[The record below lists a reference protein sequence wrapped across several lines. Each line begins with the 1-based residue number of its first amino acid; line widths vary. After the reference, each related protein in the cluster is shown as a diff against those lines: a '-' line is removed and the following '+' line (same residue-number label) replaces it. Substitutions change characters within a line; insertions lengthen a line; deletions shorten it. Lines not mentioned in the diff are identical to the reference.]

1 MIGVQKYLAILLLSV
16 SWAAAQNSTRTV
28 SVQHVTAVAD
38 GADLRVEVTLTSPV
52 DVASVETAVNPDRI
66 LIDLPGTTCNACTQN
81 VSVSAGG
88 IRRVRTGQHS
98 TKPMVARVVVDLD
111 QAHPYT
117 LKTEGNRVILT
128 VGPAEN
134 AHFQTNGAP
143 VAATSGNLI
152 GVFRRKKETAPPAV
166 DNNAAYV
173 PPPTPPPTPT
183 GPSFEPSSANTS
195 ATPLPVPPPQVA
207 PPVAQSHPASVPA
220 QNPAPVSPAQTQ
232 IAAAKPAATAVPA
245 PPPAIAARPSE
256 NLASPKVEASTAPVA
271 AKPASTGVTGA
282 AAVSPKTSE
291 TAAPVASA
299 AVTKPKVEVA
309 PVPKPPVPAVPSL
322 ATGMV
327 AVNRHPPEA
336 IVLAPAVPAAPSL
349 ATGTVAANRL
359 PPEAIVLA
367 PVPTPAATQT
377 REIAKAETPAPVA
390 KPLTAPAPE
399 PASPS
404 TVAEAAPSPSTNE
417 SASPADAAPEAAM
430 VIPRSDD
437 PSLRTVFKVKY
448 VAEGVAYLEGGR
460 GQGLSEGMKLEVE
473 DSNRPARQG
482 DSKHA
487 EDPKVVAELEVTAV
501 AESSAV
507 TEIHTPKRPV
517 KVGDL
522 AYLSSGD
529 AESLVQQ
536 RALSAT
542 RQYPAVISFTEG
554 DTLDE
559 EVRAEVP
566 RPPLPSVNRAR
577 GRIGFDTIETI
588 SHGLT
593 SVTSTDVAAVFR
605 GDVTRIGGT
614 YWNLSGYWR
623 GQLTKE
629 SAASQQTLQSLLNRT
644 YHLNLTYDNPNSDLV
659 AGFGRLFLPWAPSL
673 DTLDGGYFG
682 YRLSRGSLV
691 GVFGG
696 STPDPSSW
704 DYSPDRAIGGAFINF
719 EGGEYSGFHYSATT
733 GAGLSMINWAAND
746 PFVFIEDSVSYKR
759 DIAVYESAQLDSPKG
774 NSQTPSPGPGLGRNF
789 FTLRVNPFSRLE
801 LDANYNYFRQV
812 PTFNPTLI
820 GTGLLDKYLFQGFSA
835 GARLEVFKQVWISTN
850 LGRSSGTGDSK
861 SSLNQMYGITVNRVP
876 WINLRADLH
885 YSQFSSSFGTGSYDA
900 LSLSRQ
906 MSDRLR
912 IELLVGQQ
920 VFASQITANTRSK
933 FLTGTFETTLGPHYY
948 LQSNFTTNRGD
959 LSYDQLMFSM
969 GYRFDSKRRGERP

>member
-16 SWAAAQNSTRTV
+16 SWAAAQNSTGTV
-28 SVQHVTAVAD
+28 SVQHVTAVTD

-98 TKPMVARVVVDLD
+98 TRPMVARVVVDLD

-152 GVFRRKKETAPPAV
+152 GVFRRKKETAPPVV

-173 PPPTPPPTPT
+173 PPTPPPTPT

-232 IAAAKPAATAVPA
+232 IAAAKPAAPAVPA

-256 NLASPKVEASTAPVA
+256 NLASPKVEASTAAVA
-271 AKPASTGVTGA
+271 PKPASTGAIGTAV
-282 AAVSPKTSE
+282 VSPKTSE
-291 TAAPVASA
+291 PAAPVAAAAAPAPVASA
-299 AVTKPKVEVA
+299 AGTKPEVEVA
-309 PVPKPPVPAVPSL
+309 PAPKPPVPAVPWL

-327 AVNRHPPEA
+327 TVNRHPPEA

-349 ATGTVAANRL
+349 ATGTIAANRL
-359 PPEAIVLA
+359 PPAAIVLA
-367 PVPTPAATQT
+367 PVPTPASQT
-377 REIAKAETPAPVA
+377 REIAKAEAPAPVA
-390 KPLTAPAPE
+390 KAVTAPAPE
-399 PASPS
+399 PASPP

-417 SASPADAAPEAAM
+417 SASPADAASEEAM

-517 KVGDL
+517 KRRRPRL
-522 AYLSSGD
+522 PL
-529 AESLVQQ
+529 Q
-536 RALSAT
+536 R
-542 RQYPAVISFTEG
+542 
-554 DTLDE
+554 
-559 EVRAEVP
+559 
-566 RPPLPSVNRAR
+566 
-577 GRIGFDTIETI
+577 
-588 SHGLT
+588 
-593 SVTSTDVAAVFR
+593 
-605 GDVTRIGGT
+605 
-614 YWNLSGYWR
+614 
-623 GQLTKE
+623 
-629 SAASQQTLQSLLNRT
+629 
-644 YHLNLTYDNPNSDLV
+644 
-659 AGFGRLFLPWAPSL
+659 
-673 DTLDGGYFG
+673 
-682 YRLSRGSLV
+682 
-691 GVFGG
+691 
-696 STPDPSSW
+696 
-704 DYSPDRAIGGAFINF
+704 
-719 EGGEYSGFHYSATT
+719 
-733 GAGLSMINWAAND
+733 
-746 PFVFIEDSVSYKR
+746 
-759 DIAVYESAQLDSPKG
+759 
-774 NSQTPSPGPGLGRNF
+774 
-789 FTLRVNPFSRLE
+789 
-801 LDANYNYFRQV
+801 
-812 PTFNPTLI
+812 
-820 GTGLLDKYLFQGFSA
+820 
-835 GARLEVFKQVWISTN
+835 
-850 LGRSSGTGDSK
+850 
-861 SSLNQMYGITVNRVP
+861 
-876 WINLRADLH
+876 
-885 YSQFSSSFGTGSYDA
+885 
-900 LSLSRQ
+900 
-906 MSDRLR
+906 
-912 IELLVGQQ
+912 
-920 VFASQITANTRSK
+920 
-933 FLTGTFETTLGPHYY
+933 
-948 LQSNFTTNRGD
+948 
-959 LSYDQLMFSM
+959 
-969 GYRFDSKRRGERP
+969 